1 MTPPDLLHPEPKRR
15 LDARALSQALVFAF
29 ASGGDRDAL
38 DQIVD
43 RALLEPSHFSPECF
57 ARDLF
62 VSDFVTRCS
71 TFRIGARTFRPHE
84 PRLTRLL
91 SLPPSDPAVVRF
103 RQGVLTELLGTPALR
118 ESFEQSYLCLR
129 ELFTLLESSDSGKH
143 FDPVAR
149 RLEILRATKRCIDLL
164 CDGFRNSRSGLR
176 RLGEFAQGV
185 RGDAAYEN
193 LVQLLDHEGHLATV
207 QVRLTLGYEGQLR
220 GFEIVQASENAGNRY
235 YTSPWRRLFT
245 RLRLLFRG
253 YHVRQAEVL
262 GRLVNGVFDGIE
274 PFVRDAFELL
284 SAFEFYLGALGF
296 AELARASGLET
307 CLPELAEPGDDQAG
321 FELRALYN
329 PFLLLEEHAPRPCDV
344 SAESSGF
351 VIVTGPNS
359 GGKTRLLQAVGL
371 AQLLAQ
377 SGFLVPAASA
387 KLGFRQGLFVSI
399 VDEVASD
406 QREGRLG
413 TELLRIR
420 RLFEKLCVGG
430 LVVLDELCSGTN
442 PSEAEEIFRVVL
454 ELLAELEPQAFIST
468 HFLHFAEHL
477 RDERPVPGLEFLQVE
492 LDGEQHPTYRFVPG
506 VATTSLAR
514 LTAERLGVTRESLR
528 TLVEAA
534 RRDRERTSTP
544 PSRSAPRAAK
554 AG

>member
-1 MTPPDLLHPEPKRR
+1 MNSPDLLHPEPKRR
-15 LDARALSQALVFAF
+15 LDTRALSQALVFAF

-38 DQIVD
+38 DQLVD
-43 RALLEPSHFSPECF
+43 RAPLEPSDFSPECF

-62 VSDFVTRCS
+62 VPDFVNRCAS
-71 TFRIGARTFRPHE
+71 FRIGGRLYRPHE

-91 SLPPSDPAVVRF
+91 SLPPSDPRVVSF
-103 RQGVLTELLGTPALR
+103 RQAVLGELLDSPALR
-118 ESFEQSYLCLR
+118 ESFEQSYVRLR

-149 RLEILRATKRCIDLL
+149 RLEILRASKRCVDTL
-164 CDGFRNSRSGLR
+164 CEGFEGARSGLA
-176 RLGEFAQGV
+176 RLTAFAEAV
-185 RGDAAYEN
+185 RAGSAYEN

-207 QVRLTLGYEGQLR
+207 QVKLTLGYEGQLR
-220 GFEIVQASENAGNRY
+220 GFEIVQASENASNRY

-253 YHVRQAEVL
+253 YQVRQAEVL
-262 GRLVNGVFDGIE
+262 GRLVNAVFDGIE

-296 AELARASGLET
+296 AELARGAGLET
-307 CLPELAEPGDDQAG
+307 CLPELAEPGTDGG
-321 FELRALYN
+321 FEIKALYN
-329 PFLLLEEHAPRPCDV
+329 PFLLLEEHAPRACDV

-387 KLGFRQGLFVSI
+387 RLGFRQGLFVSI

-468 HFLHFAEHL
+468 HFLHFAERL

-492 LDGEQHPTYRFVPG
+492 LDTEQHPTYRFVPG

-528 TLVEAA
+528 ALVEAA

>member
-38 DQIVD
+38 DQLQD
-43 RALLEPSHFSPECF
+43 RALLEPSDFSPDCF

-62 VSDFVTRCS
+62 VSDFVNRCTS
-71 TFRIGARTFRPHE
+71 FRIGARTFRPHE

-91 SLPPSDPAVVRF
+91 SLPPANAEIVRF
-103 RQGVLTELLGTPALR
+103 RQAVLSELLEKPVLR
-118 ESFEQSYLCLR
+118 ERFEQSYVHLR

-149 RLEILRATKRCIDLL
+149 RLEILRASKRSIDALSE
-164 CDGFRNSRSGLR
+164 GFGDAESGLA
-176 RLGEFAQGV
+176 RLGDFARTV
-185 RGDAAYEN
+185 RESAAYEN

-207 QVRLTLGYEGQLR
+207 QVKLTLGYEGQLR
-220 GFEIVQASENAGNRY
+220 GFEIVQASENANNRY
-235 YTSPWRRLFT
+235 YVSPWRRLFT

-262 GRLVNGVFDGIE
+262 GRLVNGVFDGVE

-296 AELARASGLET
+296 AELARNAGLET
-307 CLPELAEPGDDQAG
+307 CLPELVERGDGASG
-321 FELRALYN
+321 FELTALYN

-344 SAESSGF
+344 SAGCPGF

-387 KLGFRQGLFVSI
+387 KLELRQGLFVSI

-468 HFLHFAEHL
+468 HFLHFAERL

-492 LDGEQHPTYRFVPG
+492 LDAEQHPTYRFVPG

-528 TLVEAA
+528 ALVEAA

-544 PSRSAPRAAK
+544 PSRSAPRAAQ